1 MLTHTRRRA
10 LGLLLAAGVGARFM
24 SPVSRALAADAKKP
38 DCYADKDFG
47 PWKAQATDASAG
59 AVMSQLAMNGTG
71 CDLVADVKIASTYD
85 AKLVVYGDP
94 FGTRLP
100 KKFLIKPENR
110 FIAKDASG
118 TEAVDV
124 PLCGNCTDIFNDKVS
139 IVLPLATAPLLRD
152 QDAATFA
159 VKLGQKEECEIKL
172 DCVTLRK
179 ALDWAVG
186 RKMEFAQQVAEAKCN
201 ALEDNC
207 FITTACCEM
216 LGLDDN
222 CFELRTLRRYRD
234 EVLARQPGGEA
245 AIARY
250 YALAPQILARLRTN
264 ARNAEVALLSVYA
277 RYVLPAALAAR
288 LGFNRLA
295 YRLYV
300 SMLNELASTDVT
312 SIMGPGTAPQSQGKA

>member
-10 LGLLLAAGVGARFM
+10 LGLLLAAGVGVRLT
-24 SPVSRALAADAKKP
+24 SSVSRALAADAKKP
-38 DCYADKDFG
+38 DCYAAKDFG

-59 AVMSQLAMNGTG
+59 AVMSQLAMKGTD

-100 KKFLIKPENR
+100 KKFLVKPENR
-110 FIAKDASG
+110 FIAKDANG
-118 TEAVDV
+118 TETVDV

-152 QDAATFA
+152 ADAATLA
-159 VKLGQKEECEIKL
+159 VRLGKKEECELTL
-172 DCVTLRK
+172 DCVSLRK
-179 ALDWAVG
+179 ALAWAVE
-186 RKMEFAQQVAEAKCN
+186 RKEEFAQQVAEAKCT
-201 ALEDNC
+201 APEGNC

-216 LGLDDN
+216 LGLDDA

-234 EVLARQPGGEA
+234 EVLANQPGGGE

-250 YALAPQILARLRTN
+250 YALAPQILARLHTKPRY
-264 ARNAEVALLSVYA
+264 AEAVLVSVYA

-300 SMLNELASTDVT
+300 AMLNELASAGVT
-312 SIMGPGTAPQSQGKA
+312 KA